1 MRYLYIYMIKKNVSI
16 KIESSHDQIAVT
28 EEARG
33 SRIVDETELETDS
46 EKFEMTTEGILRV
59 VDGRIEIEYF
69 ETEITGMAGACT
81 CLSFEY
87 KNPGVVSLLR
97 TGVVESALV
106 FEEGV
111 RHVCVYTTPELAF
124 EVCVNTAKV
133 VNNITTN
140 GGELFLNYT
149 IEFRGA
155 EKESTFIHIAI
166 TQIDVPV
173 KKSDIDTVEELIS
186 SVFLNNGE
194 NGDHGGVDPS
204 SVVFDADEPE
214 DE

>member
-1 MRYLYIYMIKKNVSI
+1 MIKKNVSI
-16 KIESSHDQIAVT
+16 KIESFHDQIAVS
-28 EEARG
+28 EEALGNRV
-33 SRIVDETELETDS
+33 VDETDLETDS

-69 ETEITGMAGACT
+69 ETEITGMAGVCT

-97 TGVVESALV
+97 TGIVESALV

-140 GGELFLNYT
+140 GGELFLNYA

-155 EKESTFIHIAI
+155 EKESTSIHIAVTPSDNI
-166 TQIDVPV
+166 V
-173 KKSDIDTVEELIS
+173 KSPDIDTVEELIS
-186 SVFLNNGE
+186 SVFLNNDESGE
-194 NGDHGGVDPS
+194 QGGVDP

>member
-1 MRYLYIYMIKKNVSI
+1 MCHCSGPA
-16 KIESSHDQIAVT
+16 SS
-28 EEARG
+28 
-33 SRIVDETELETDS
+33 
-46 EKFEMTTEGILRV
+46 
-59 VDGRIEIEYF
+59 
-69 ETEITGMAGACT
+69 
-81 CLSFEY
+81 
-87 KNPGVVSLLR
+87 
-97 TGVVESALV
+97 ESALV

-155 EKESTFIHIAI
+155 EKESTSIHIVV
-166 TQIDVPV
+166 TPIDVPV
-173 KKSDIDTVEELIS
+173 KKPDIDTVEELIS